1 MQKTELEKYELKKN
15 VLHEQTLR
23 ENELK
28 EILNMA
34 LAAGADFAE
43 IFMEQKESTSIS
55 CEDGKIEKINTGI
68 DLGMGIRVIAGEA
81 TSYVHSND
89 ISLQSGLNMA
99 KLAGQI
105 GKSNQHKCVIK
116 EFEMPVAANMMMN
129 IEIRPETINFDEK
142 IELLRVADAEA
153 RALDDAIRQVSLG
166 YSDVVQHVT
175 IANSLG
181 VCVED
186 ERVRLRFAC
195 NSIAQRDGQIQ
206 TGFASM
212 GGTCGFELFREK
224 SAAELGHESAQ
235 RAVTLLSAEPCPTG
249 QMTVVMASEAGGT
262 MVHEA
267 CGHGLEGDLVQKGL
281 SAYAGKLG
289 EVVASEKI
297 TVVDDATIAGKYGSY
312 RYDDEGNP
320 AQKTVLIENG
330 VLKQYMNDYQTA
342 KRTGASLTGN
352 GRRESYKEKPI
363 TRMSNTYIA
372 PGQDRVEDIIAST
385 NYGLYVKR
393 MGGGQ
398 VNTLN
403 GDYVFDVA
411 EGYLIENG
419 RVTKAVRGATL
430 AGNGPESLRN
440 VEMVGDDFGYA
451 IGTCGKNG
459 QSAPV
464 ADAQPTLK
472 IRGLTVGGTG
482 AAK

>member
-1 MQKTELEKYELKKN
+1 MQKT
-15 VLHEQTLR
+15 
-23 ENELK
+23 ELK
-28 EILNMA
+28 EILNAA
-34 LAAGADFAE
+34 LAHGADFAE

-55 CEDGKIEKINTGI
+55 FEDGKIEKINTGI
-68 DLGMGIRVIAGEA
+68 DQGMGIRVIAGES

-89 ISLQSGLNMA
+89 ISLENGLKMA
-99 KLAGQI
+99 SLAGQ
-105 GKSNQHKCVIK
+105 VAK
-116 EFEMPVAANMMMN
+116 EHSHVHTEQEVQMPGACIPQEVKM
-129 IEIRPETINFDEK
+129 RPEEVLFDKK
-142 IELLRVADAEA
+142 IELLRVADKEA
-153 RALDDAIRQVSLG
+153 RELDEAIRQVSLG
-166 YSDVVQHVT
+166 YSDVVQNVT

-181 VCVED
+181 TCVED
-186 ERVRLRFAC
+186 ERIRIRMAC

-206 TGFASM
+206 TGFASA
-212 GGTCGFELFREK
+212 GGTCGFELFEEK
-224 SAAELGHESAQ
+224 SASELGHESAQ

-249 QMTVVMASEAGGT
+249 RMTVVMGSEAGGT

-289 EVVASEKI
+289 QQVASEKI
-297 TVVDDATIAGKYGSY
+297 TVVDDATIPGKYGSY
-312 RYDDEGNP
+312 RYDDEGTP

-330 VLKQYMNDYQTA
+330 VLKQYMNDYYIA
-342 KRTGASLTGN
+342 KHTDAVLTGN
-352 GRRESYKEKPI
+352 GRRESYKEKPV

-372 PGQDRVEDIIAST
+372 PGHDKVEDIIAST
-385 NYGLYVKR
+385 DYGLYVKR

-419 RVTKAVRGATL
+419 RITRAVRGATL

-472 IRGLTVGGTG
+472 IQGLTVGGTG
-482 AAK
+482 SAK

>member
-1 MQKTELEKYELKKN
+1 
-15 VLHEQTLR
+15 
-23 ENELK
+23 
-28 EILNMA
+28 
-34 LAAGADFAE
+34 
-43 IFMEQKESTSIS
+43 ME
-55 CEDGKIEKINTGI
+55 
-68 DLGMGIRVIAGEA
+68 
-81 TSYVHSND
+81 
-89 ISLQSGLNMA
+89 MA

-105 GKSNQHKCVIK
+105 TRENGPK
-116 EFEMPVAANMMMN
+116 ETVQEFHQPKAAEP
-129 IEIRPETINFDEK
+129 IDVKIRPESVEFDKK
-142 IELLRVADAEA
+142 ISLLRTADREA
-153 RALDDAIRQVSLG
+153 RAMSDAIRQVSVG

-181 VCVED
+181 TCVED
-186 ERVRLRFAC
+186 ERVRIRLAC

-212 GGTCGFELFREK
+212 GGTCGFELFEEK
-224 SAAELGHESAQ
+224 SAAELGRESAQ
-235 RAVTLLSAEPCPTG
+235 RALTLLDAEPCPAG
-249 QMTVVMASEAGGT
+249 QMTVVLSSEAGGT

-267 CGHGLEGDLVQKGL
+267 CGHGLEGDLVRKGL
-281 SAYAGKLG
+281 SAYAGKIG
-289 EVVASEKI
+289 QQVASEKI
-297 TVVDDATIAGKYGSY
+297 TVVDDATIPGKYGSY

-330 VLKQYMNDYQTA
+330 ILKQYMNDYETA
-342 KRTGASLTGN
+342 QKTGAALSGN
-352 GRRESYKEKPI
+352 GRRESYKEKPV

-372 PGQDRVEDIIAST
+372 PGTDKVEDIIAST
-385 NYGLYVKR
+385 EYGLYVKR

-419 RVTKAVRGATL
+419 KITKAVRGATL

-482 AAK
+482 KAR

>member
-1 MQKTELEKYELKKN
+1 MQK
-15 VLHEQTLR
+15 Q
-23 ENELK
+23 ELK
-28 EILNMA
+28 EILNAA
-34 LAAGADFAE
+34 LAYGADFAE

-55 CEDGKIEKINTGI
+55 FEDGKIEKINTGI
-68 DLGMGIRVIAGEA
+68 DLGMGIRVIAGES

-89 ISLQSGLNMA
+89 VSLENGLKMA
-99 KLAGQI
+99 GLAGQVA
-105 GKSNQHKCVIK
+105 KEHRHVHTVQEFQMPEVSKPLEIK
-116 EFEMPVAANMMMN
+116 M
-129 IEIRPETINFDEK
+129 RPEEVAFDEK

-153 RALDDAIRQVSLG
+153 RELNEAIRQVSLG
-166 YSDVVQHVT
+166 YSDVVQKVT

-181 VCVED
+181 TCVED
-186 ERVRLRFAC
+186 ERVRLRMAC

-206 TGFASM
+206 TGFASA
-212 GGTCGFELFREK
+212 GGTCGFELFEEK
-224 SAAELGHESAQ
+224 SAAQLGRESAQ

-249 QMTVVMASEAGGT
+249 RMSVVMGSEAGGT

-289 EVVASEKI
+289 QQVASEKI
-297 TVVDDATIAGKYGSY
+297 TVVDDATINGKYGSY
-312 RYDDEGNP
+312 RYDDEGTP

-330 VLKQYMNDYQTA
+330 VLKQYMNDYHTA
-342 KRTGASLTGN
+342 KRTGAVLTGN
-352 GRRESYKEKPI
+352 GRRESYKEKPV

-372 PGQDRVEDIIAST
+372 PGHDKVEDIIAST
-385 NYGLYVKR
+385 DYGLYVKR

-419 RVTKAVRGATL
+419 RITKAVRGATL

-472 IRGLTVGGTG
+472 IQGLTVGGTG
-482 AAK
+482 SAK

>member
-1 MQKTELEKYELKKN
+1 MQKW
-15 VLHEQTLR
+15 
-23 ENELK
+23 ELK
-28 EILNMA
+28 EILNAA
-34 LAAGADFAE
+34 LFAGADFAE
-43 IFMEQKESTSIS
+43 IFIEQKESTAIS
-55 CEDGKIEKINTGI
+55 CEDGKIEKINTGL
-68 DLGMGIRVIAGEA
+68 DFGMGIRVIAGES

-89 ISLQSGLNMA
+89 VSLANGLQMA

-105 GKSNQHKCVIK
+105 AHEQKRKQTVQ
-116 EFEMPVAANMMMN
+116 EFQIPQSIPAPVMVAQ
-129 IEIRPETINFDEK
+129 RPEQVEFDDK
-142 IELLRVADAEA
+142 IALLRVADEEA
-153 RALDDAIRQVSLG
+153 RALSEAIKQVSLG

-186 ERVRLRFAC
+186 ERVRLRLAC
-195 NSIAQRDGQIQ
+195 NSIAQQDGQIQ
-206 TGFASM
+206 TGFASI
-212 GGTCGFELFREK
+212 GGTCGFELFQEK
-224 SAAELGHESAQ
+224 SAADLGKESAQ
-235 RAVTLLSAEPCPTG
+235 RALTLLNAEPCPTG
-249 QMTVVMASEAGGT
+249 QMTVVMGSEAGGT

-289 EVVASEKI
+289 QQVASEKV

-320 AQKTVLIENG
+320 GQKTVLIENG

-342 KRTGASLTGN
+342 KRTGAALTGN
-352 GRRESYKEKPI
+352 GRRESYREKPI

-372 PGQDRVEDIIAST
+372 PGTDKVEEIIAST
-385 NYGLYVKR
+385 DYGLYVKR

-398 VNTLN
+398 VNSLN

-411 EGYLIENG
+411 EVYLIEQG
-419 RVTKAVRGATL
+419 RITKAVRGATL

-440 VEMVGDDFGYA
+440 VEMVGNDLGYA

-459 QSAPV
+459 QIAPV

-472 IRGLTVGGTG
+472 IGGLTVGGTG
-482 AAK
+482 RSRS

>member
-1 MQKTELEKYELKKN
+1 MQKW
-15 VLHEQTLR
+15 
-23 ENELK
+23 ELK
-28 EILNMA
+28 EILNAA
-34 LAAGADFAE
+34 LFAGADFAE
-43 IFMEQKESTSIS
+43 IFIEQKESTAIS
-55 CEDGKIEKINTGI
+55 CEDGKIEKINTGL
-68 DLGMGIRVIAGEA
+68 DFGMGIRVIAGES

-89 ISLQSGLNMA
+89 VSLANGLQMA

-105 GKSNQHKCVIK
+105 AHEQKRKQTVQ
-116 EFEMPVAANMMMN
+116 EFQIPQSIPAPVMVAQ
-129 IEIRPETINFDEK
+129 RPEQVEFDDK
-142 IELLRVADAEA
+142 IALLRVADEEA
-153 RALDDAIRQVSLG
+153 RALSEAIKQVSLG

-186 ERVRLRFAC
+186 ERVRLRLAC
-195 NSIAQRDGQIQ
+195 NSIAQQDGQIQ
-206 TGFASM
+206 TGFASI
-212 GGTCGFELFREK
+212 GGTCGFELFQEK
-224 SAAELGHESAQ
+224 SAADLGKESAQ
-235 RAVTLLSAEPCPTG
+235 RALTLLNAEPCPTG
-249 QMTVVMASEAGGT
+249 QMTVVMGSEAGGT

-289 EVVASEKI
+289 QQVASEKV

-320 AQKTVLIENG
+320 GQKTVLIENG

-342 KRTGASLTGN
+342 KRTGAALTGN
-352 GRRESYKEKPI
+352 GRRESYREKPI

-372 PGQDRVEDIIAST
+372 PGTDKVEEIIAST
-385 NYGLYVKR
+385 DYGLYVKR

-398 VNTLN
+398 VNSLN

-411 EGYLIENG
+411 EGYLIEQG
-419 RVTKAVRGATL
+419 RITKAVRGATL

-440 VEMVGDDFGYA
+440 VEMVGNDLGYA

-472 IRGLTVGGTG
+472 IGGLTVGGTG
-482 AAK
+482 RSRS

>member
-1 MQKTELEKYELKKN
+1 M
-15 VLHEQTLR
+15 
-23 ENELK
+23 
-28 EILNMA
+28 
-34 LAAGADFAE
+34 
-43 IFMEQKESTSIS
+43 
-55 CEDGKIEKINTGI
+55 
-68 DLGMGIRVIAGEA
+68 
-81 TSYVHSND
+81 
-89 ISLQSGLNMA
+89 
-99 KLAGQI
+99 
-105 GKSNQHKCVIK
+105 
-116 EFEMPVAANMMMN
+116 
-129 IEIRPETINFDEK
+129 
-142 IELLRVADAEA
+142 
-153 RALDDAIRQVSLG
+153 
-166 YSDVVQHVT
+166 VQNVT

-181 VCVED
+181 TCVED
-186 ERVRLRFAC
+186 ERIRIRMAC

-206 TGFASM
+206 TGFASA
-212 GGTCGFELFREK
+212 GGTCGFELFEEK
-224 SAAELGHESAQ
+224 SASELGHESAQ

-249 QMTVVMASEAGGT
+249 RMTVVMGSEAGGT

-289 EVVASEKI
+289 QQVASEKI

-312 RYDDEGNP
+312 RYDDEGTP

-330 VLKQYMNDYQTA
+330 VLKQYMNDYYTA
-342 KRTGASLTGN
+342 KHTDAVLTGN
-352 GRRESYKEKPI
+352 GRRESYKEKPV

-372 PGQDRVEDIIAST
+372 PGHDKVKDIIAST
-385 NYGLYVKR
+385 DYGLYVKR

-419 RVTKAVRGATL
+419 RITRAVRGATL
-430 AGNGPESLRN
+430 AGNGPESLCN

-472 IRGLTVGGTG
+472 IQGLTVGGTG
-482 AAK
+482 SAK

>member
-1 MQKTELEKYELKKN
+1 MPDAVAPQIIKQRP
-15 VLHEQTLR
+15 EQV
-23 ENELK
+23 
-28 EILNMA
+28 
-34 LAAGADFAE
+34 DFA
-43 IFMEQKESTSIS
+43 
-55 CEDGKIEKINTGI
+55 DKI
-68 DLGMGIRVIAGEA
+68 A
-81 TSYVHSND
+81 
-89 ISLQSGLNMA
+89 
-99 KLAGQI
+99 
-105 GKSNQHKCVIK
+105 
-116 EFEMPVAANMMMN
+116 
-129 IEIRPETINFDEK
+129 
-142 IELLRVADAEA
+142 LLRVADAEA
-153 RALDDAIRQVSLG
+153 RALDDAIKQVSLG
-166 YSDVVQHVT
+166 YSDVVQKVT
-175 IANSLG
+175 IANSNG
-181 VCVED
+181 TCVED
-186 ERVRLRFAC
+186 ERVRVRLAC

-212 GGTCGFELFREK
+212 GGACGFELFQEK
-224 SAAELGHESAQ
+224 SAAELGRESAQ
-235 RAVTLLSAEPCPTG
+235 RALTLLSAEPCPTG
-249 QMTVVMASEAGGT
+249 QMTVVLGSEAGGT

-267 CGHGLEGDLVQKGL
+267 CGHGLEGDLVRKGL

-289 EVVASEKI
+289 QQVASEKI

-342 KRTGASLTGN
+342 TQTGAVLTGN
-352 GRRESYKEKPI
+352 GRRESYKEKPV

-372 PGQDRVEDIIAST
+372 PGTDKVEDIIAST
-385 NYGLYVKR
+385 EYGLYVKK

-419 RVTKAVRGATL
+419 QITRAVRGATL

-440 VEMVGDDFGYA
+440 VEMVGNDFGYA

-482 AAK
+482 TAK

>member
-1 MQKTELEKYELKKN
+1 MQKW
-15 VLHEQTLR
+15 
-23 ENELK
+23 ELK
-28 EILNMA
+28 EILNAA
-34 LAAGADFAE
+34 LFAGADFAE
-43 IFMEQKESTSIS
+43 IFIEQKESTAIS
-55 CEDGKIEKINTGI
+55 CEDGKIEKINTGL
-68 DLGMGIRVIAGEA
+68 DLGMGIRVIAGES

-89 ISLQSGLNMA
+89 VSLTNGLQMA

-105 GKSNQHKCVIK
+105 AHEQKRKQNVQEFQIPQSVPAPVIV
-116 EFEMPVAANMMMN
+116 EQ
-129 IEIRPETINFDEK
+129 RPEQVDFDDK
-142 IELLRVADAEA
+142 IRLLRVADEEA
-153 RALDDAIRQVSLG
+153 RALDKAIKQVSLG

-186 ERVRLRFAC
+186 ERVRLRLAC
-195 NSIAQRDGQIQ
+195 NSIAQQVGQIQ
-206 TGFASM
+206 TGFASI
-212 GGTCGFELFREK
+212 GGTCGFELFQEN
-224 SAAELGHESAQ
+224 SAAALGKESAQ
-235 RAVTLLSAEPCPTG
+235 RALTLLGAEPCPTG
-249 QMTVVMASEAGGT
+249 QMTVVMGSEAGGT

-281 SAYAGKLG
+281 SAYAGRLG
-289 EVVASEKI
+289 QQVASEKV
-297 TVVDDATIAGKYGSY
+297 TVIDDATIAGKYGSY

-320 AQKTVLIENG
+320 GQKTVLIENG

-342 KRTGASLTGN
+342 KHTGTVLTGN
-352 GRRESYKEKPI
+352 GRRESYREKPI

-372 PGQDRVEDIIAST
+372 PGTDKVEDIIAST
-385 NYGLYVKR
+385 DYGLYVKR

-398 VNTLN
+398 VNSLN

-411 EGYLIENG
+411 EGYLIEQG
-419 RVTKAVRGATL
+419 RITKAVRGATL

-440 VEMVGDDFGYA
+440 VEMVGNDLGYA

-472 IRGLTVGGTG
+472 IGGLTVGGTG
-482 AAK
+482 HSRK

>member
-1 MQKTELEKYELKKN
+1 MEK
-15 VLHEQTLR
+15 R
-23 ENELK
+23 ELK
-28 EILNMA
+28 EILNTA

-43 IFMEQKESTSIS
+43 IFMEQKESTAIS

-68 DLGMGIRVIAGEA
+68 DLGMGIRVIAGES

-89 ISLQSGLNMA
+89 VSLESGLNMA
-99 KLAGQI
+99 KLAGQVAQENRRRNI
-105 GKSNQHKCVIK
+105 ALDFQMPQTQPPLVI
-116 EFEMPVAANMMMN
+116 EQ
-129 IEIRPETINFDEK
+129 RPENVDFDDKINT
-142 IELLRVADAEA
+142 LRVADAEA
-153 RALDDAIRQVSLG
+153 RALNEAIQQVSVG
-166 YSDVVQHVT
+166 YSDVVQKVV

-181 VCVED
+181 TCVED
-186 ERVRLRFAC
+186 ERVRVRLAC
-195 NSIAQRDGQIQ
+195 NSIARKDGQIQ
-206 TGFASM
+206 TGFASA
-212 GGTCGFELFREK
+212 GGTCGFELFQEK
-224 SAAELGHESAQ
+224 SAAALGKESAE
-235 RAVTLLSAEPCPTG
+235 RAMTLLSAEPCPTG
-249 QMTVVMASEAGGT
+249 KMTVVIGSEAGGT

-289 EVVASEKI
+289 QQVASEKV

-330 VLKQYMNDYQTA
+330 VLKQYMNDYRTA
-342 KRTGASLTGN
+342 SRTGAALTGN
-352 GRRESYKEKPI
+352 GRRESYREKPV

-372 PGQDRVEDIIAST
+372 PGKDKVEDIIASVD
-385 NYGLYVKR
+385 YGLYVKR

-419 RVTKAVRGATL
+419 RITKAVRGATL

-440 VEMVGDDFGYA
+440 VEMIGNDLGYA

-472 IRGLTVGGTG
+472 IHGLTVGGTG
-482 AAK
+482 AGK

>member
-1 MQKTELEKYELKKN
+1 MQKG
-15 VLHEQTLR
+15 
-23 ENELK
+23 ELK
-28 EILNMA
+28 EILNAA
-34 LAAGADFAE
+34 LFAGADFAE
-43 IFMEQKESTSIS
+43 IFIEQKESTAIS
-55 CEDGKIEKINTGI
+55 CEDGKIEKINTGL
-68 DLGMGIRVIAGEA
+68 DLGMGIRVIAGES

-89 ISLQSGLNMA
+89 LSLANGLQMA

-105 GKSNQHKCVIK
+105 AHENRKRQSVQEFQMPQRVPAPVIV
-116 EFEMPVAANMMMN
+116 EQ
-129 IEIRPETINFDEK
+129 RPEQVEFDDK
-142 IELLRVADAEA
+142 ITLLRVADEEA
-153 RALDDAIRQVSLG
+153 RALDKAIKQVSLG

-186 ERVRLRFAC
+186 ERVRLRLAC
-195 NSIAQRDGQIQ
+195 NSIAQQDGQIQ
-206 TGFASM
+206 TGFASI
-212 GGTCGFELFREK
+212 GGTCGFELFQEN
-224 SAAELGHESAQ
+224 SAAALGEESAQ
-235 RAVTLLSAEPCPTG
+235 RALTLLGAEPCPTG
-249 QMTVVMASEAGGT
+249 QMTVVMGSEAGGT

-281 SAYAGKLG
+281 SAYAGRLG
-289 EVVASEKI
+289 QQVASEKV
-297 TVVDDATIAGKYGSY
+297 TVIDDATIAGKYGSY

-320 AQKTVLIENG
+320 GQKTVLIENG

-342 KRTGASLTGN
+342 KRTGTVLTGN
-352 GRRESYKEKPI
+352 GRRESYREKPI

-372 PGQDRVEDIIAST
+372 PGTDKVEDIIAST
-385 NYGLYVKR
+385 DYGLYVKR

-398 VNTLN
+398 VNSLN

-411 EGYLIENG
+411 EGYLIEQG
-419 RVTKAVRGATL
+419 RITKAVRGATL

-440 VEMVGDDFGYA
+440 VEMVGNDLGYA

-472 IRGLTVGGTG
+472 IGGLTVGGTG
-482 AAK
+482 HSRK

>member
-1 MQKTELEKYELKKN
+1 MQKT
-15 VLHEQTLR
+15 
-23 ENELK
+23 ELK
-28 EILNMA
+28 EILNAA
-34 LAAGADFAE
+34 LAHGADFAE

-55 CEDGKIEKINTGI
+55 FEDGKIEKINTGI
-68 DLGMGIRVIAGEA
+68 DQGMGIRVIAGES

-89 ISLQSGLNMA
+89 ISLENGLKMA
-99 KLAGQI
+99 SLAGQ
-105 GKSNQHKCVIK
+105 VAK
-116 EFEMPVAANMMMN
+116 EHSHVYTVQEFQMPGACIPQEVKM
-129 IEIRPETINFDEK
+129 RPEEVLFDKK
-142 IELLRVADAEA
+142 IELLRVADKEA
-153 RALDDAIRQVSLG
+153 RELDEAIRQVSLG
-166 YSDVVQHVT
+166 YSDVVQNVT

-181 VCVED
+181 TCVED
-186 ERVRLRFAC
+186 ERIRIRMAC

-206 TGFASM
+206 TGFASA
-212 GGTCGFELFREK
+212 GGTCGFELFEEK
-224 SAAELGHESAQ
+224 SASELGHESAQ

-249 QMTVVMASEAGGT
+249 RMTVVMGSEAGGT

-289 EVVASEKI
+289 QQVASEKI
-297 TVVDDATIAGKYGSY
+297 TVVDDATIPGKYGSY
-312 RYDDEGNP
+312 RYDDEGTP

-330 VLKQYMNDYQTA
+330 VLKQYMNDYYTA
-342 KRTGASLTGN
+342 KHTDAALTGN
-352 GRRESYKEKPI
+352 GRRESYKEKPV

-372 PGQDRVEDIIAST
+372 PGHDKVEDIIAST
-385 NYGLYVKR
+385 DYGLYVKR

-419 RVTKAVRGATL
+419 RITRAVRGATL

-472 IRGLTVGGTG
+472 IQGLTVGGTG
-482 AAK
+482 SAK

>member
-1 MQKTELEKYELKKN
+1 MQKT
-15 VLHEQTLR
+15 
-23 ENELK
+23 ELK
-28 EILNMA
+28 EILNAA
-34 LAAGADFAE
+34 LAHGADFAE

-55 CEDGKIEKINTGI
+55 FEDCKIEKINTGI
-68 DLGMGIRVIAGEA
+68 DQGMGIRVIAGES

-89 ISLQSGLNMA
+89 ISLENGLKMA
-99 KLAGQI
+99 SLAGQ
-105 GKSNQHKCVIK
+105 VAK
-116 EFEMPVAANMMMN
+116 EHSHVHTVQEFQMPGACIPQEVKM
-129 IEIRPETINFDEK
+129 RPEEVLFDKK
-142 IELLRVADAEA
+142 IELLRVADKEA
-153 RALDDAIRQVSLG
+153 RELDEAIRQVSLG
-166 YSDVVQHVT
+166 YSDVVQNVT

-181 VCVED
+181 TCVED
-186 ERVRLRFAC
+186 ERIRIRMAC

-206 TGFASM
+206 TGFASA
-212 GGTCGFELFREK
+212 GGTCGFELFEEK
-224 SAAELGHESAQ
+224 SASELGRESAQ

-249 QMTVVMASEAGGT
+249 RMTVVMGSEAGGT

-289 EVVASEKI
+289 QQVASEKI
-297 TVVDDATIAGKYGSY
+297 TVVDDATIPGKYGSY
-312 RYDDEGNP
+312 RYDDEGTP

-330 VLKQYMNDYQTA
+330 VLKQYMNDYYTA
-342 KRTGASLTGN
+342 KHKDAVLTGN
-352 GRRESYKEKPI
+352 CRRESYKEKPV

-372 PGQDRVEDIIAST
+372 PGHDKVEDIIAAT
-385 NYGLYVKR
+385 DYGLYVKR

-419 RVTKAVRGATL
+419 RITRAVRGATL

-472 IRGLTVGGTG
+472 IQGLTVGGTG
-482 AAK
+482 SAK